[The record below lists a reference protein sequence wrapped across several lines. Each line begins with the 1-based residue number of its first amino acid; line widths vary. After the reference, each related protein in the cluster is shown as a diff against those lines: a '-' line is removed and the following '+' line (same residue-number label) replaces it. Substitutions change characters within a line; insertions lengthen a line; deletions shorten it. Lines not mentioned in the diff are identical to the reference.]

1 MPIADQVT
9 EQMKQAM
16 KAKDERRLVAL
27 RSMRSAFL
35 NEMKKDGSTSISD
48 AVCEGLLRKL
58 EKQRKESIEAFSN
71 AGREELAA
79 AERAELAVIQ
89 EFLPKLADEA
99 KVREWVE
106 AAIAQAGATSGEGH
120 RQGHGRPDEG
130 PQRRD
135 RRRPRAPD
143 RAGTAGLGGRASGWS
158 GSGCRVRRDRSG

>member
-16 KAKDERRLVAL
+16 KARDERRLVAL

-35 NEMKKDGSTSISD
+35 NEMKKDGSTSVSD

-89 EFLPKLADEA
+89 EFLPQLADES
-99 KVREWVE
+99 KVREWVD
-106 AAIAQAGATSGEGH
+106 AAIAQAGATSGKDIGKVMGALMKAHKGEIDG
-120 RQGHGRPDEG
+120 DLA
-130 PQRRD
+130 RRIAQE
-135 RRRPRAPD
+135 RLA
-143 RAGTAGLGGRASGWS
+143 
-158 GSGCRVRRDRSG
+158 

>member
-1 MPIADQVT
+1 MPPIADQVT

-16 KAKDERRLVAL
+16 KARDERRLVAL

-35 NEMKKDGSTSISD
+35 TEMKKDNSTAVSD
-48 AVCEGLLRKL
+48 EVCEGLLRKL

-99 KVREWVE
+99 KTRAWVE
-106 AAIAQAGATSGEGH
+106 EAVAASGATSAKDVGKVMGALMKARKGEIDG
-120 RQGHGRPDEG
+120 DLA
-130 PQRRD
+130 RRIVQE
-135 RRRPRAPD
+135 RLA
-143 RAGTAGLGGRASGWS
+143 
-158 GSGCRVRRDRSG
+158 

>member
-16 KAKDERRLVAL
+16 KARDERRLAAL

-35 NEMKKDGSTSISD
+35 NEMKKDGSSSVSD

-58 EKQRKESIEAFSN
+58 EKQRKESIEAFTN

-89 EFLPKLADEA
+89 EFVPKLADEA
-99 KVREWVE
+99 KTRDWIS
-106 AAIAQAGATSGEGH
+106 AAIAQSGATGSKDVGKVMGALMKAHKGEIDG
-120 RQGHGRPDEG
+120 DLA
-130 PQRRD
+130 RRL
-135 RRRPRAPD
+135 AQEM
-143 RAGTAGLGGRASGWS
+143 L
-158 GSGCRVRRDRSG
+158 V